1 MTRLHRL
8 LTVILLG
15 VGGCRP
21 SAAPATTTPAASH
34 VTAELASPRPGAPT
48 YPTEFRLYQLT
59 SLRALD
65 RTTYEALLSDDQAA
79 LGDTLVAG
87 TREDI
92 TLYAAEVWRQPLE
105 LRAAARYLLVVA
117 FLHRP
122 VGDAWR
128 VALALPPST
137 SSDAFAYEV
146 RVGATQVSVK
156 PRRLAAATSE
166 PPPRNR
172 RWIDHLRDRRRTIR
186 LPARPEP
193 QNPPQE
199 PHVPLPPRL

>member
-1 MTRLHRL
+1 M
-8 LTVILLG
+8 
-15 VGGCRP
+15 
-21 SAAPATTTPAASH
+21 
-34 VTAELASPRPGAPT
+34 TAELAAPRPGAPT

-65 RTTYEALLSDDQAA
+65 RTSYEALLTDDQTA

-92 TLYAAEVWRQPLE
+92 TLYAAEVWRQSLE
-105 LRAAARYLLVVA
+105 LHPSARYLLVVA

-156 PRRLAAATSE
+156 PRRLAAATVE
-166 PPPRNR
+166 PPSRKR
-172 RWIDHLRDRRRTIR
+172 RWIDRIRDRRRAIR
-186 LPARPEP
+186 LPTRPEP
-193 QNPPQE
+193 PQLQPPPASPQTPPQE
-199 PHVPLPPRL
+199 PHAPLPPRL